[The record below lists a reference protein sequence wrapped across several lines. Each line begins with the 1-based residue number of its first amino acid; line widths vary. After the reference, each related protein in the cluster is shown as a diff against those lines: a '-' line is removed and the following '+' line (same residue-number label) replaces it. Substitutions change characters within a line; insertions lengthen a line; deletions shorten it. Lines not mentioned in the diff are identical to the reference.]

1 MEGRGPKGLN
11 GGGARD
17 AVPDDEFDHGVVPSL
32 RRHAALRQ
40 ERLAVILPSLFGFR
54 GLSVHR
60 QLECGRF
67 GVDRGRI
74 TCLVSKSRLDR
85 EHILGGKMGVSF
97 EG

>member
-74 TCLVSKSRLDR
+74 TCLVGLLVFWDYLSC
-85 EHILGGKMGVSF
+85 V
-97 EG
+97 